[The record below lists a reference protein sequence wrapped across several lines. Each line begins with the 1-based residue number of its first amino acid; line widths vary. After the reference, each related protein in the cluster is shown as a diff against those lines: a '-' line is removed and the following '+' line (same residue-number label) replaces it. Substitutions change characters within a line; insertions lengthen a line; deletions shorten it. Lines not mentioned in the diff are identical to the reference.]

1 MEFLLFPIILV
12 CVMGFVFFGKYVL
25 IKWVVD
31 KGGKTNPKKK
41 NIIRIPFAFRLTMLV
56 CSLGFVTFSILAL
69 TVKGEEWQMGV
80 VGFFLIALIWFF
92 IFLTWTLWKI
102 EFTDEGFTYR
112 NFIGIKKSYKFK
124 DLELREHPKGMKWY
138 FYKGGKKVVC
148 VDCYKEN
155 ENELMQA
162 YYYVFYG
169 LTRGGKRRKKKSI
182 KEKASGIEEIA
193 ETKEVTETEEKG
205 D

>member
-1 MEFLLFPIILV
+1 MEFLLLPIILV

-41 NIIRIPFAFRLTMLV
+41 NIVRIPFAFRLVML
-56 CSLGFVTFSILAL
+56 LVTAFGIGCIFLATNEDRKNIFFWLTIAIVILIP
-69 TVKGEEWQMGV
+69 
-80 VGFFLIALIWFF
+80 FLL
-92 IFLTWTLWKI
+92 FLTWTLWKI

-162 YYYVFYG
+162 YYYAFYG

>member
-1 MEFLLFPIILV
+1 MEFLLLPIILV

-41 NIIRIPFAFRLTMLV
+41 NIIRIPFAFRLVML
-56 CSLGFVTFSILAL
+56 LVTAFGIGCIFLATNEDRKNVFFWLTIAIVILIP
-69 TVKGEEWQMGV
+69 
-80 VGFFLIALIWFF
+80 FLL
-92 IFLTWTLWKI
+92 FLTWTLWKI

-162 YYYVFYG
+162 YYYAFYG

>member
-1 MEFLLFPIILV
+1 MEFLLLPIILV

-41 NIIRIPFAFRLTMLV
+41 NIIRIPFAFRLVML
-56 CSLGFVTFSILAL
+56 LVTAFGIGCIFLATNEDRKNIFFWLTIAIVILIP
-69 TVKGEEWQMGV
+69 
-80 VGFFLIALIWFF
+80 FLL
-92 IFLTWTLWKI
+92 FLTWTLWKI

>member
-1 MEFLLFPIILV
+1 
-12 CVMGFVFFGKYVL
+12 MGFVFFGKYVL

-41 NIIRIPFAFRLTMLV
+41 NIIRIPFAFRLVML
-56 CSLGFVTFSILAL
+56 LVTAFGIGCIFLATNEDRKNVFFWLTIAIVILIP
-69 TVKGEEWQMGV
+69 
-80 VGFFLIALIWFF
+80 FLL
-92 IFLTWTLWKI
+92 FLTWTLWKI

-162 YYYVFYG
+162 YYYAFYG

>member
-1 MEFLLFPIILV
+1 
-12 CVMGFVFFGKYVL
+12 MGFVFFGKYVL

-41 NIIRIPFAFRLTMLV
+41 NIIRIPFAFRLVML
-56 CSLGFVTFSILAL
+56 LVTAFGIGCIFLATNEDRKNIFFWLTIAIVILIP
-69 TVKGEEWQMGV
+69 
-80 VGFFLIALIWFF
+80 FLL
-92 IFLTWTLWKI
+92 FLTWTLWKI

-162 YYYVFYG
+162 YYYAFYG